1 MSAMWQIAA
10 GAVAPTLVAVGGFFG
25 TRYSRKTGEEANQT
39 ADWSA
44 FLAENREWTEDM
56 LAERDRRIKSLE
68 VQMDTVMERFDELS
82 DRYVDAVNYIRYA
95 VTHMDKHEISFD
107 PPPER
112 VHRDVW
118 RPD

>member
-1 MSAMWQIAA
+1 MWQIIL
-10 GAVAPTLVAVGGFFG
+10 GAVAPVLVFLGGWLG
-25 TRYSRKTGEEANQT
+25 SRYSRKTGEEANKT

-44 FLAENREWTEDM
+44 FMRENREWTEDK
-56 LAERDRRIKSLE
+56 LSERDRRIKSLE
-68 VQMDTVMERFDELS
+68 VQMKSVLERFDELS

-95 VTHMDKHEISFD
+95 VTHMDKHGLNFD
-107 PPPER
+107 PPPDK